1 MRLDWFKKNKKSRM
15 ALLAIFFSGSAVAA
29 LYGGGPAEL
38 WTFMQIQLLQENNIS
53 KIEDFTSEFSEALNS
68 AFSDITSA
76 IAVATKQEALDATT
90 ISDAQRIA
98 SQQLVSAIQAQQIA
112 ATVAEVVANYDP
124 AMGQGFDP
132 CGTLA
137 KNRTLDQAFTG
148 IDAVAVNRTAQLD
161 NGAGRLTASADA
173 MGDRVREHRSKFCT
187 SAEAKAGL
195 CTESRLPAGDANAE
209 LFFRSAAP
217 NSLETQA
224 RRAYI
229 QNLLGDPDKKLN
241 KDAGRSASGQHYFL
255 AKTQKDSLQS
265 IAAYSL
271 SSIDAANTQVPSLDN
286 QSPNDILTLRVN
298 AYFGGDEAK
307 DWAGTLASQTERGLL
322 IEYAKM
328 SGLGAWIH
336 HNQYKQNERI
346 LLNLAGLVAANS
358 ATDKA
363 QADEIYQ
370 RAVRQYAKGEMGQ

>member
-1 MRLDWFKKNKKSRM
+1 MFARWLRKNKKARIAVLS
-15 ALLAIFFSGSAVAA
+15 IFLCSSAFAA

-38 WTFMQIQLLQENNIS
+38 WTFMQIQMLQENNIS
-53 KIEDFTSEFSEALNS
+53 KIESFTSEFSESLYS

-76 IAVATKQEALDATT
+76 IAVATKQEALDAET
-90 ISDAQRIA
+90 ISDAQRVSA
-98 SQQLVSAIQAQQIA
+98 QQLVSAIQAQQIA
-112 ATVAEVVANYDP
+112 SAVAEVVANYDP

-137 KNRTLDQAFTG
+137 KNKTLDQAFTG
-148 IDAVAVNRTAQLD
+148 IDAVAVSRAERLD
-161 NGAGRLTASADA
+161 NGAGRLTTSADA

-187 SAEAKAGL
+187 SAEAQAGL
-195 CTESRLPAGDANAE
+195 CAESRLPAGDANAE

-217 NSLETQA
+217 DSLESDA
-224 RRAYI
+224 RTAYI

-241 KDAGRSASGQHYFL
+241 KDAGRSAAGQNYFL

-307 DWAGTLASQTERGLL
+307 DWAGTLASQEERGLL

-358 ATDKA
+358 RTDKA
-363 QADEIYQ
+363 QTDEIYQ
-370 RAVRQYAKGEMGQ
+370 RAVRQYAKGQLGQ

>member
-1 MRLDWFKKNKKSRM
+1 MLLRWLKKNKKSKIA
-15 ALLAIFFSGSAVAA
+15 ALTIFVCSSAVAA

-38 WTFMQIQLLQENNIS
+38 WTFMQIQMLQENNIS
-53 KIEDFTSEFSEALNS
+53 KIEDFTSEFSESLYN
-68 AFSDITSA
+68 AFSDIQSA
-76 IAVATKQEALDATT
+76 IAVATKQEALDAET
-90 ISDAQRIA
+90 ISDAQRVA

-112 ATVAEVVANYDP
+112 SAVAEVVSNYDP
-124 AMGQGFDP
+124 SMGQGFDP

-148 IDAVAVNRTAQLD
+148 IDAVAVSRAAQLD
-161 NGAGRLTASADA
+161 NGAGRLTNSADA

-187 SAEAKAGL
+187 TAEAQAGL

-217 NSLETQA
+217 NSLESEA
-224 RRAYI
+224 RTAYI

-241 KDAGRSASGQHYFL
+241 KDAGRSAAGQNYFL
-255 AKTQKDSLQS
+255 AKIQKDSLQS

-271 SSIDAANTQVPSLDN
+271 SSIDAANTQVPQLDN

-307 DWAGTLASQTERGLL
+307 DWASTLASQDERGLL

-358 ATDKA
+358 STDKA
-363 QADEIYQ
+363 QTDAIYQ
-370 RAVRQYAKGEMGQ
+370 RAVRQYAKGQLGQ